1 MVQPNERV
9 FYDNDSIFISQYRS
23 QYRFVTPNGSVFPTR
38 SIQRVW

>member
-9 FYDNDSIFISQYRS
+9 FYDNGSIFIS

-38 SIQRVW
+38 SIQRIW